1 MLHITLQVLS
11 WIHPESQATVTRC
24 SQPMVGVNGKR
35 SKEDEKF
42 LQAIMD
48 ANAQSHKLFIF
59 DARPSVNAAANKVRD
74 FQVQHSLNS
83 ISMLILSC
91 ALTVILR

>member
-1 MLHITLQVLS
+1 MILSQVLS

-35 SKEDEKF
+35 SKEDEKY

-59 DARPSVNAAANKVRD
+59 DARPSVNAAANKVW
-74 FQVQHSLNS
+74 Q
-83 ISMLILSC
+83 ILINNIKKKKRETIFLP
-91 ALTVILR
+91 